1 MANPIRSIFSAL
13 HMLIR
18 KVLGLSKKKKV
29 KKYKV
34 DTPYSDLPIMHE
46 KKKTCSKSALEKDA
60 KRKRKR
66 KRKGRDHDDK
76 D

>member
-1 MANPIRSIFSAL
+1 MANPVRSIFSAL
-13 HMLIR
+13 HALIR

-29 KKYKV
+29 KVVIKKYET
-34 DTPYSDLPIMHE
+34 DTNFPIIH
-46 KKKTCSKSALEKDA
+46 KKKTCSKSALEKA
-60 KRKRKR
+60 AERKRKR